1 MRRRTLGSTELAVS
15 EVGYGGGRVRADADP
30 AAVAAMLHHA
40 FDAGINYI
48 DTAAS
53 YGGGLSETVIGR
65 AIAGRR
71 DDLVIATKTKS
82 RDPREI
88 PTEVEGSLRRLGVDV
103 IDVLQF
109 HGGYIPDDDATAILD
124 QGGLDAY
131 RRLREE
137 GKIRYLGF
145 STDGPSGGA
154 ERLVASGAFDMV
166 QVHYNLMYQGTHDM
180 FGDTGLIPA
189 ADAQGMGVVLMRST
203 TSGVFRRLMR
213 RSFPTELADVDL
225 DAFLL
230 NYSLSNPL
238 VDSALMSL
246 GTNADVDWTNAVS
259 DDIDARID
267 LRRLHK
273 G

>member
-1 MRRRTLGSTELAVS
+1 MRRRTLGATGLEVS

-30 AAVAAMLHHA
+30 AAIAAMLAHA
-40 FDAGINYI
+40 FDLGLNYI

-53 YGGGLSETVIGR
+53 YGGGVSESIIGR

-71 DDLVIATKTKS
+71 DGLVIATKTKS

-88 PTEVEGSLRRLGVDV
+88 PAEVEGSLKRLGVDV

-109 HGGYIPDDDATAILD
+109 HGGYIPDDDAAAILD
-124 QGGLDAY
+124 HGGLDAY
-131 RRLREE
+131 RSLREQ

-154 ERLVASGAFDMV
+154 ERLVASGAFDV
-166 QVHYNLMYQGTHDM
+166 IQVHYNLMYQSTHDM

-189 ADAQGMGVVLMRST
+189 ADAQDMGVVLMRST
-203 TSGVFRRLMR
+203 TSGVFPRLMR
-213 RSFPTELADVDL
+213 RSFPKELADADI

-230 NYSLSNPL
+230 NCALSNPL
-238 VDSALMSL
+238 VDCALMSL
-246 GTNADVDWTNAVS
+246 GSKADIEWINAVS
-259 DDIDARID
+259 NDVDARID